1 MHTQWESLANT
12 HILGIAPYE
21 PGKPIEE
28 TEREYGVH
36 DAIKLA
42 SNENPLPPSERVQQA
57 IAAQLG
63 HLNRYPDGS
72 GVYLRQALAK
82 KHGFTQ
88 DQIVLGNGSNELIE
102 LAVRTFLKPGDE
114 AIVPHPSFVVYPMIV
129 QASGGIR
136 VMVML
141 REHRLDLEA
150 MARAI
155 TPMTKMV
162 FVANPNNP
170 TATIVSADEVE
181 AFMARVP
188 ERTIVIFDEAY
199 IEFAMGADF
208 PDTFSYIR
216 QGRKVIVLRTFSKA
230 ASLAGL
236 RVGYGVADADAISLM
251 NRIRQPFNVNSLAQ
265 AAALAAVDDD
275 SHVLECVRMIEAGR
289 HFLYDEFT
297 ALGIRYVPS
306 RANFILVD
314 VGRSASDIYQRLL
327 KEGVIVRPMTPFGM
341 ESALRVTVVGSTK
354 RGIVAVAERLA
365 ATRPLG
371 FLGSHP
377 MAGSEKSGWQVARAD
392 LFRGTTVI
400 VTPTDATEPRATKGI
415 TALWEALGA
424 RVAALDPET
433 HDRTVAAIS
442 HLPHVA
448 AWALVDAVGRFEPG
462 ALAFAARGF
471 RDTTRIA
478 ASDPP
483 MWRDVLLAN
492 ADAVRASLGAF
503 RAALDDLERLL
514 AAGDAAGIEALLARL
529 KTVREGVA

>member
-28 TEREYGVH
+28 LEREFGVH

-42 SNENPLPPSERVQQA
+42 SNENPLPPSERVQRA
-57 IAAQLG
+57 IASALG
-63 HLNRYPDGS
+63 SLNRYPDGS
-72 GVYLRQALAK
+72 GFYLRQALAK
-82 KHGFTQ
+82 KHDFAQ
-88 DQIVLGNGSNELIE
+88 DQVFVGNGSNELIE

-129 QASGGIR
+129 QAAGGIR

-141 REHRLDLEA
+141 KDYRLDLEA

-162 FVANPNNP
+162 FIANPNNP
-170 TATIVSADEVE
+170 TATIVTADEVE

-188 ERTIVIFDEAY
+188 DRTIVIFDEAY
-199 IEFAMGADF
+199 IEFAMGTDF
-208 PDTFSYIR
+208 PDAMDYVK

-236 RVGYGVADADAISLM
+236 RVGYGVADADAVALM

-265 AAALAAVDDD
+265 VAALAALEDE

-289 HFLYDEFT
+289 HYLYDEFNN
-297 ALGIRYVPS
+297 LGVKYVPS

-341 ESALRVTVVGSTK
+341 ESALRITVGTPQENRRLVK
-354 RGIVAVAERLA
+354 ALKIVLGKPA
-365 ATRPLG
+365 A
-371 FLGSHP
+371 
-377 MAGSEKSGWQVARAD
+377 
-392 LFRGTTVI
+392 
-400 VTPTDATEPRATKGI
+400 
-415 TALWEALGA
+415 
-424 RVAALDPET
+424 
-433 HDRTVAAIS
+433 
-442 HLPHVA
+442 
-448 AWALVDAVGRFEPG
+448 
-462 ALAFAARGF
+462 
-471 RDTTRIA
+471 
-478 ASDPP
+478 
-483 MWRDVLLAN
+483 
-492 ADAVRASLGAF
+492 
-503 RAALDDLERLL
+503 
-514 AAGDAAGIEALLARL
+514 
-529 KTVREGVA
+529 

>member
-162 FVANPNNP
+162 FVANPNHP

-265 AAALAAVDDD
+265 AAALAALEDDN
-275 SHVLECVRMIEAGR
+275 HVQECVRMIEAGR
-289 HFLYDEFT
+289 QHLYEEVKR
-297 ALGIRYVPS
+297 LGIRYVAAGVDGADCVVLAATVL
-306 RANFILVD
+306 ANE
-314 VGRSASDIYQRLL
+314 RLL
-327 KEGVIVRPMTPFGM
+327 
-341 ESALRVTVVGSTK
+341 ESIWARVPAGALLTDVGSTK
-354 RGIVAVAERLA
+354 RRIVTAAERLA
-365 ATRPLG
+365 AGRPLA

-392 LFRGTTVI
+392 LFRGATVI
-400 VTPTDATEPRATKGI
+400 VTPTDATEPRAIKGVS
-415 TALWEALGA
+415 ALWEALGA
-424 RVAALDPET
+424 RVSALDPET

-471 RDTTRIA
+471 KDMTRIA

-483 MWRDVLLAN
+483 MWRDVLLDN
-492 ADAVRASLGAF
+492 ADAIRASLGAF
-503 RAALDDLERLL
+503 RP
-514 AAGDAAGIEALLARL
+514 
-529 KTVREGVA
+529 